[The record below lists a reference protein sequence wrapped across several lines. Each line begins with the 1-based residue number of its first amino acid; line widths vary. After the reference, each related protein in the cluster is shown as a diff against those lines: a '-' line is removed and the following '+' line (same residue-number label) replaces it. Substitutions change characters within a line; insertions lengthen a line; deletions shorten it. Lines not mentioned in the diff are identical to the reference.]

1 MTSYKETV
9 VDLINKI
16 VKANK
21 VIIYGAKQMA
31 KEMIP
36 VCEAFISRDKM
47 NVVVTQSGGG
57 YLEEYEVLPIKD
69 IDIDNRDIIW
79 VAMGECYF
87 DEIRQMPQIKKAN
100 CVIYLSYG
108 IIREAKLYTLQNV
121 IRKLGIDFRLF
132 NQIEKYEILGQMQSE
147 KANDITTKT
156 W

>member
-1 MTSYKETV
+1 M
-9 VDLINKI
+9 
-16 VKANK
+16 
-21 VIIYGAKQMA
+21 
-31 KEMIP
+31 
-36 VCEAFISRDKM
+36 
-47 NVVVTQSGGG
+47 
-57 YLEEYEVLPIKD
+57 EEYEVLPIKD